1 MFFIFNKQ
9 KIYSYAIA
17 ASTVVVLFILSF
29 FFINTD
35 MEAKET
41 SINTVNKIL
50 FTNKQN
56 NTNNVILNNY
66 DNIGY
71 NIQYS
76 VVIFQIKLQ
85 KLLEGKEEYSGIY
98 WRYF

>member
-35 MEAKET
+35 MEAQET
-41 SINTVNKIL
+41 STNTVNNI
-50 FTNKQN
+50 
-56 NTNNVILNNY
+56 ILN
-66 DNIGY
+66 
-71 NIQYS
+71 
-76 VVIFQIKLQ
+76 K
-85 KLLEGKEEYSGIY
+85 
-98 WRYF
+98 

>member
-35 MEAKET
+35 MEIQET
-41 SINTVNKIL
+41 STNIVDNTMENC
-50 FTNKQN
+50 
-56 NTNNVILNNY
+56 ILNNS
-66 DNIGY
+66 NNMIL
-71 NIQYS
+71 N
-76 VVIFQIKLQ
+76 K
-85 KLLEGKEEYSGIY
+85 
-98 WRYF
+98 

>member
-35 MEAKET
+35 IETEET
-41 SINTVNKIL
+41 SVNTVNIEERNQTL
-50 FTNKQN
+50 
-56 NTNNVILNNY
+56 LYSNNY
-66 DNIGY
+66 IVN
-71 NIQYS
+71 
-76 VVIFQIKLQ
+76 K
-85 KLLEGKEEYSGIY
+85 
-98 WRYF
+98 

>member
-35 MEAKET
+35 MEAQET
-41 SINTVNKIL
+41 STNTVNNIMENRHINS
-50 FTNKQN
+50 TNSL
-56 NTNNVILNNY
+56 VLN
-66 DNIGY
+66 
-71 NIQYS
+71 
-76 VVIFQIKLQ
+76 K
-85 KLLEGKEEYSGIY
+85 
-98 WRYF
+98 